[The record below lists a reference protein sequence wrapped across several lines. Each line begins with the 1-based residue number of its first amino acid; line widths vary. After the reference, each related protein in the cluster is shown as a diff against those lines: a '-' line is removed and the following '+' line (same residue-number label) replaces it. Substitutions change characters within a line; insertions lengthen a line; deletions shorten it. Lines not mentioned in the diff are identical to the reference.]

1 MMSPETAGP
10 ITNYNYGLLPSEWRK
25 PLLRQS
31 WDNKVYRVARKI
43 KKVGQDDP
51 RRIVHGLKVGLA
63 ITLASLLFYV
73 KQFDDLFDQDGIWA
87 VMTIVLVLEFSV
99 GATLGKGIN
108 RMVATS
114 SAAALAVGINNIAR
128 NSSGTN
134 KAGKA
139 MVVGFFVFTIGAI
152 CTFMRFIPAL
162 KPYDYGLMI
171 FILTFSMV
179 SVSGYQPE
187 NWGKNTMDRIYTII
201 IGSVIAI
208 VVCICICPVW
218 NGEDLQNL
226 IAKNIEKLGNFLEG
240 FKGEY
245 FHKGEYFPKSEDG
258 QPLDNKPFLKGY
270 KSVLTSKSS
279 EETMVGIKLV
289 TQTLMGMA
297 ISFGFKHPW
306 KQYVKVGALT
316 RECAYKIEALNSYF
330 NFEFQAPYE
339 FRSNIQDQCTQI
351 CSETGKALKEL
362 ASAVKTMTKP
372 TSVNIHIEKSK
383 VASQKLKLLLDMIL
397 LEDYNLREIIPPA
410 AVALIL
416 IDVVPCIEKIA
427 NAVHELAY
435 LAHFKTPD
443 SIVSP

>member
-1 MMSPETAGP
+1 MMSPETVGP
-10 ITNYNYGLLPSEWRK
+10 ITNYNYGLPSEWRK
-25 PLLRQS
+25 SLLQRL
-31 WDNKVYRVARKI
+31 WDNNVYRVAMTI
-43 KKVGQDDP
+43 KKIGEDDP

-63 ITLASLLFYV
+63 ITLASFLFYI
-73 KQFDDLFDQDGIWA
+73 KPIYDRFDQDGIWA
-87 VMTIVLVLEFSV
+87 VMTIVLIFEFSV
-99 GATLGKGIN
+99 GATLGKGLN
-108 RMVATS
+108 RMMATS
-114 SAAALAVGINNIAR
+114 SGAALGVGIHNIAFR
-128 NSSGTN
+128 S
-134 KAGKA
+134 AGSNLPGEF
-139 MVVGFFVFTIGAI
+139 MVLGFFVFTIGAI

-179 SVSGYQPE
+179 SVSSSRAP
-187 NWGKNTMDRIYTII
+187 NLRKIVIDRILTII

-208 VVCICICPVW
+208 VVCIGICPVW
-218 NGEDLQNL
+218 NGENLQNL

-258 QPLDNKPFLKGY
+258 QPLDNKPFRKGY

-279 EETMVGIKLV
+279 EETMANLARWEW
-289 TQTLMGMA
+289 QYR
-297 ISFGFKHPW
+297 FGFKHPW

-339 FRSNIQDQCTQI
+339 FRSKIQEQCTQI

-362 ASAVKTMTKP
+362 ASAVKEMTKP

-383 VASQKLKLLLDMIL
+383 VASQKLKVLLDMIL
-397 LEDYNLREIIPPA
+397 LEDYNLREIIPPV

-427 NAVHELAY
+427 DAVHELAY
-435 LAHFKTPD
+435 LSHFKTLD

>member
-1 MMSPETAGP
+1 MMSPESAGP
-10 ITNYNYGLLPSEWRK
+10 ITNYNYGLPSEWRK

-31 WDNKVYRVARKI
+31 LDNKVYRVARKI

-63 ITLASLLFYV
+63 ITLASLLLFYIEPFN
-73 KQFDDLFDQDGIWA
+73 KLFHQGQNGIWA
-87 VMTIVLVLEFSV
+87 IMTIVLIFEFSV
-99 GATLGKGIN
+99 GATLGKGLN
-108 RMVATS
+108 RMAATS
-114 SAAALAVGINNIAR
+114 LAAALGVGIHNIAFRSTR
-128 NSSGTN
+128 NN
-134 KAGKA
+134 NAGQA
-139 MVVGFFVFTIGAI
+139 VVIGFFVFTTGAI

-179 SVSGYQPE
+179 SVSSYGPE
-187 NWGKNTMDRIYTII
+187 DFETVVRDRILSII

-245 FHKGEYFPKSEDG
+245 FHKGEYFPNSEDG
-258 QPLDNKPFLKGY
+258 QSLDNKPFLKGY

-279 EETMVGIKLV
+279 EETMANLARWEW
-289 TQTLMGMA
+289 QYR
-297 ISFGFKHPW
+297 FGFKHPW

-339 FRSNIQDQCTQI
+339 FRSKIQGQCTQI

-383 VASQKLKLLLDMIL
+383 VASLKLKLLLDMIL
-397 LEDYNLREIIPPA
+397 LEDYNLREITPPA

-435 LAHFKTPD
+435 LSHFKTPD

>member
-10 ITNYNYGLLPSEWRK
+10 ITKYYYGLPSERK

-63 ITLASLLFYV
+63 LTLASLLLFYI
-73 KQFDDLFDQDGIWA
+73 KPFDLLDEDQNGIWA
-87 VMTIVLVLEFSV
+87 IMTIVLIFEFSV
-99 GATLGKGIN
+99 GATLGKGLN

-114 SAAALAVGINNIAR
+114 SAAALGVGIHKIAIR
-128 NSSGTN
+128 SSG
-134 KAGKA
+134 AGRA
-139 MVVGFFVFTIGAI
+139 TVIGFFVFTMGAI
-152 CTFMRFIPAL
+152 CTFMRFVPAF

-179 SVSGYQPE
+179 SVAGYQPE
-187 NWGKNTMDRIYTII
+187 NWGKNVQDRIVTII

-208 VVCICICPVW
+208 VVCIFICPVW

-240 FKGEY
+240 FKDEY

-279 EETMVGIKLV
+279 EETM
-289 TQTLMGMA
+289 A
-297 ISFGFKHPW
+297 
-306 KQYVKVGALT
+306 
-316 RECAYKIEALNSYF
+316 
-330 NFEFQAPYE
+330 YE
-339 FRSNIQDQCTQI
+339 FRSKIQEQCKQI

-383 VASQKLKLLLDMIL
+383 VASRKLKLLLDIIL

-443 SIVSP
+443 SILSP